1 VFMKEFHNS
10 HDIGTGS
17 GPAGPALAGPLLGE
31 LNEPYYV
38 APKERP
44 SVVDSRQVLW
54 MVDGDLGRRLPD

>member
-1 VFMKEFHNS
+1 MKEFDNS

-44 SVVDSRQVLW
+44 SVVDSRRVLCSTFS
-54 MVDGDLGRRLPD
+54 